1 MKSIAQ
7 AQGVRDAQQ
16 ALALPQPP
24 RDGEHE
30 RDREVG
36 RRVGEHAR
44 RVREADAAAADGL
57 DVDVVVAD
65 RDVGHDPQLLAGG
78 VEERVVDAVVQHH
91 DDRVRPADR
100 GVELLRRE
108 RPVLLG
114 DPDVGAGLAQR
125 GERRLGQAAGDD
137 DPGHAAGL

>member
-1 MKSIAQ
+1 MKSIAH
-7 AQGVRDAQQ
+7 AQGVRDRSSRS
-16 ALALPQPP
+16 PSPS
-24 RDGEHE
+24 
-30 RDREVG
+30 
-36 RRVGEHAR
+36 RRVTASMSAIAR
-44 RVREADAAAADGL
+44 SAVASVSTPGVFVKRTPRAADRL